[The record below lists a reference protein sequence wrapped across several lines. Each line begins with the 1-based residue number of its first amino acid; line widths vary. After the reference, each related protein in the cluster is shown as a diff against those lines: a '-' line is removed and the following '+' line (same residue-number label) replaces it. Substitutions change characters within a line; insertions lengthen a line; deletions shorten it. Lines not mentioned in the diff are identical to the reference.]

1 MGNYINALRIK
12 EHVGQVNHIAI
23 TAATNI
29 YLSLV
34 KLYAEIRMTM
44 LIAYIGEKLKTLQE
58 RLRNMSE

>member
-12 EHVGQVNHIAI
+12 EHIGQVNHIVI

-34 KLYAEIRMTM
+34 KLYAKIRITM
-44 LIAYIGEKLKTLQE
+44 LIVYIGEK
-58 RLRNMSE
+58 